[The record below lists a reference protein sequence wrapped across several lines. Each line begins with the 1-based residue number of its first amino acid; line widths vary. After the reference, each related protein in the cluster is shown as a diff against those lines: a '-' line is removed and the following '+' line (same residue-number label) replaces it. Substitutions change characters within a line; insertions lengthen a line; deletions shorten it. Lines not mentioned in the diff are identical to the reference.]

1 MVNAIFKSRRGLFLL
16 ILAVLLLASVLTAA
30 YLVVQGD
37 YTIYDD
43 GELVMVSGRYQTV
56 GDVLAAA
63 NITTRPEDQIDP
75 AVDDTAVPATAI
87 VIQRAR
93 PITVHTTAGKQTYWT
108 LAPTLGAFLAEAG
121 LTIGRTDQAAADGRS
136 LSFDQLA
143 QIPLP
148 SLLEI
153 GGFHTVTIVNG
164 NGRQTLR
171 TAAQTVGAALAE
183 AGVTVYAADGVEPPL
198 GSWITPNMTIEVQPS
213 FPVTIQ
219 ADGGV
224 IQTRTHYTN
233 PLDIVAEAGIGL
245 VGFDYTIP
253 GPETAVTP
261 NTTIQVI
268 RVTEDFRIEDQP
280 IAYTTVWQAMPD
292 MDLDTQAVV
301 SPGVPGLTRNRVR
314 VRYENGVEV
323 SQEVDGQW
331 VAREP
336 VNEVIGYGTKI
347 NIGVVQTE
355 QGPREYWRVVR
366 MRVTSYTAASSGKS
380 PGEPG
385 YGITASGL
393 PAGKGVV
400 AIDRNVVP
408 FRSQVFVPGYGV
420 AIAGDTG
427 GGVRGRWIDLGWDKD
442 NYESWTGFVDVYYLT
457 PVPPA
462 EDINYILPAVLP

>member
-1 MVNAIFKSRRGLFLL
+1 MVNAFFTSRRLLFGL
-16 ILAVLLLASVLTAA
+16 IALLLCAGLLTAGYIA
-30 YLVVQGD
+30 AQGE

-43 GELVMVSGRYQTV
+43 GKMLQVSGRYQTV
-56 GDVLAAA
+56 GEVLAAA
-63 NITTRPEDQIDP
+63 DVAVRPEDGVEP
-75 AVDDTAVPATAI
+75 GMSDTAVPTTAI
-87 VIQRAR
+87 VIQRAQA
-93 PITVHTTAGKQTYWT
+93 ITVHTANGQQTYWT
-108 LAPTLGAFLAEAG
+108 LAPTLGAFLAEAD
-121 LTIGRTDQAAADGRS
+121 LTIGRTDQVTADGRS
-136 LSFDQLA
+136 LAFDQLA

-148 SLLEI
+148 TLLEI
-153 GGFHTVTIVNG
+153 GSFHNVTIVNG

-171 TAAQTVGAALAE
+171 TAAPTVGAALAE

-198 GSWITPNMTIEVQPS
+198 GSWITPNMIIEVQPS

-245 VGFDYTIP
+245 VGFDYTQP
-253 GPETAVTP
+253 GPETAVSP

-268 RVTEDFRIEDQP
+268 RVTEDFRMEDEP
-280 IAYTTVWQAMPD
+280 IPYTTVWQAMPD

-301 SPGVPGLTRNRVR
+301 SPGVPGLARNRVR

-331 VAREP
+331 IAREP

-347 NIGVVQTE
+347 HIGVVQTE
-355 QGPREYWRVVR
+355 QGPREYWRVVQ

-380 PGEPG
+380 PGDPG
-385 YGITASGL
+385 YGVTASGL

-408 FRSQVFVPGYGV
+408 FRSEVYVPGYGV
-420 AIAGDTG
+420 AVAGDTG
-427 GGVRGRWIDLGWDKD
+427 GGIRGRWIDLGWDKD

-457 PVPPA
+457 PVPAA
-462 EDINYILPAVLP
+462 EDINYILPSVLP

>member
-16 ILAVLLLASVLTAA
+16 VLVLLLLASVLTAA
-30 YLVVQGD
+30 YLTVQGD

-43 GELVMVSGRYQTV
+43 GNLVMVSGRYQTV
-56 GDVLAAA
+56 GEVLAAG
-63 NITTRPEDQIDP
+63 NLTLRPEDQVEP
-75 AVDDTAVPATAI
+75 PLNDTAVPATAI

-93 PITVHTTAGKQTYWT
+93 PVAVHTTSGKQTYWS
-108 LAPTLGAFLAEAG
+108 LQPTLGAFLTEIG
-121 LTIGRTDQAAADGRS
+121 LAIGRTEQVTADGRR
-136 LSFDQLA
+136 LTFDQLA
-143 QIPLP
+143 QTPLP
-148 SLLEI
+148 AQLEI
-153 GGFHTVTIVNG
+153 GSFQTVTIVNG
-164 NGRQTLR
+164 DGRQTLR

-183 AGVTVYAADGVEPPL
+183 AGITIYAADGVEPPL
-198 GSWITPNMTIEVQPS
+198 GSWITPDMTIEVQPS

-219 ADGGV
+219 ADGSI

-233 PLDIVAEAGIGL
+233 PLDIVAEVGIGL

-253 GPETAVTP
+253 GGETAVSP
-261 NTTIQVI
+261 NTTVQVI
-268 RVTEDFRIEDQP
+268 RVTEDFRLEDQP

-292 MDLDTQAVV
+292 MDLDTQAIV
-301 SPGVPGLTRNRVR
+301 SPGVPGLARNRVR

-462 EDINYILPAVLP
+462 ADINYILPAVLP